1 MSLLGLVSISFRNL
15 SPEEIIK
22 EAKNAGLSC
31 IEWGSD
37 VHAPRDD
44 YTKLRQIAELQKQSN
59 IFCCSYGTYFRLGR
73 DSTEEL
79 TEYIEAAKILGT
91 DILRLWCGTKASSE
105 YTSDEEGQLFEECK
119 KAAVVAEKHGVV
131 LCMEC
136 HNGTYTDTKEGAIKL
151 MQQISSPAL
160 RMYWQP
166 NQFTDNEENKRYARL
181 ISSFTKVIHVF
192 NWSATERFPLEDAVG
207 LWKEYLSHFNKN
219 QTLLLEFMPDD
230 SITSLKAEA
239 ESLRKITER

>member
-15 SPEEIIK
+15 SPEEIIS
-22 EAKNAGLSC
+22 EAKNAGLAC

-37 VHAPRDD
+37 IHAPRND
-44 YTKLRQIAELQKQSN
+44 YEKLNLIAELQKKN
-59 IFCCSYGTYFRLGR
+59 DIFCCSYGTYFRLGR
-73 DSTEEL
+73 DNTEEL
-79 TEYIEAAKILGT
+79 TEYISAAKTLGT

-105 YTSDEEGQLFEECK
+105 YTPDEERQLFDECK
-119 KAAVVAEKHGVV
+119 KGAAIAEKHGVI

-151 MQQISSPAL
+151 MQQVSSPAL

-181 ISSFTKVIHVF
+181 LSSFTKNIHVF
-192 NWSATERFPLEDAVG
+192 NWSATERFPLGDAVD
-207 LWKEYLSHFNKN
+207 LWKEYLSYFNKN

-230 SITSLKAEA
+230 KISSLKAEA
-239 ESLRKITER
+239 QSLRKIAE